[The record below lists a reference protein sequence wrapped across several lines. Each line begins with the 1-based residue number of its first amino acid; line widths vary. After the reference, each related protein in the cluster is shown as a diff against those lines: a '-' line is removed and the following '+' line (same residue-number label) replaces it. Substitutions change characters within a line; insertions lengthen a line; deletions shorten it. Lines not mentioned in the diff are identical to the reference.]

1 MKKPSGKK
9 QGNGSGLD
17 LPSAQDRFLSQM
29 ISERTRVAVF
39 LASGVRLEGQIVS
52 FDQFV
57 ILMKGAVTDKVY
69 KHAVSTIQPVEE
81 GHQASDG
88 GPRERT
94 SRVPLITRRT
104 RPRLARS
111 AGDKN

>member
-9 QGNGSGLD
+9 QGNGSGRD
-17 LPSAQDRFLSQM
+17 SPSAQDRFLSQM
-29 ISERTRVAVF
+29 INERTRVAVF

-57 ILMKGAVTDKVY
+57 ILMKGAMTDKVY

-81 GHQASDG
+81 GHPASDG
-88 GPRERT
+88 ARERT